1 MRNGAAVSDG
11 ALNKL
16 NAVTSRTWFLTG
28 VKTLDLVARDKTY
41 SSGQHAIS
49 VLL

>member
-1 MRNGAAVSDG
+1 
-11 ALNKL
+11 L

-41 SSGQHAIS
+41 CSGHHAIS